1 VRGRQGPP
9 DKRLFRRARQGDRQA
24 FGVILRRYDPRLR
37 RLAARLIAEP
47 ERVDTVLSRAYLRAW
62 RSVPMVV
69 PPNSVAE
76 WLYRIVYN
84 ACINEMRWAPERSGP
99 APLPGPRVP
108 LPLASAERRLVGL
121 RALSPEERVPL
132 VLVDGEG
139 FTLEAT
145 ARILGRSERET
156 AADLTRARYR
166 WRGLVVGE
174 PTPLPETVVEL
185 PPDPEAAPPLAELA
199 EVDTTGSEL
208 RGHVKLVGVTAATA
222 PAATT
227 ADTVATAE
235 PEEPKAKRSRSRST
249 SRRKAKPTS
258 SDAGTATQQEGDDAA
273 PADAAAVP
281 SDDAREN

>member
-1 VRGRQGPP
+1 VRGRQSAP

-24 FGVILRRYDPRLR
+24 FGVLLRRYDPRLR

-47 ERVDTVLSRAYLRAW
+47 ERIDAVLSRAYLRAW

-69 PPNSVAE
+69 PPSSVAE

-84 ACINEMRWAPERSGP
+84 ACINEMRWAAERPGP

-121 RALSPEERVPL
+121 RALAPEERVPL

-139 FTLEAT
+139 FSLEAT

-185 PPDPEAAPPLAELA
+185 PPDPDAAPPALAELA
-199 EVDTTGSEL
+199 DPDAAGPEL
-208 RGHVKLVGVTAATA
+208 RGHVKLVGVTAGA
-222 PAATT
+222 PAEK
-227 ADTVATAE
+227 V
-235 PEEPKAKRSRSRST
+235 
-249 SRRKAKPTS
+249 
-258 SDAGTATQQEGDDAA
+258 EGDPPAQASSAA
-273 PADAAAVP
+273 PASKPKGKRSKPRPEPAAAAEAP
-281 SDDAREN
+281 SDEAREN

>member
-1 VRGRQGPP
+1 MRGRQGPP

-24 FGVILRRYDPRLR
+24 FGILLRRYDPRLR

-84 ACINEMRWAPERSGP
+84 ACINEMRWAPERPGP

-108 LPLASAERRLVGL
+108 LPLASAERRVVGL
-121 RALSPEERVPL
+121 RALAPEERVPL

-174 PTPLPETVVEL
+174 PTPLPATVVEL

-199 EVDTTGSEL
+199 EVDTAGSEL
-208 RGHVKLVGVTAATA
+208 RGHVKLVGVTAAA
-222 PAATT
+222 EAAA
-227 ADTVATAE
+227 ADTTKT
-235 PEEPKAKRSRSRST
+235 EEPKAKRTKPRST
-249 SRRKAKPTS
+249 SRRKAKPTTS
-258 SDAGTATQQEGDDAA
+258 EAGTEAT
-273 PADAAAVP
+273 AVP